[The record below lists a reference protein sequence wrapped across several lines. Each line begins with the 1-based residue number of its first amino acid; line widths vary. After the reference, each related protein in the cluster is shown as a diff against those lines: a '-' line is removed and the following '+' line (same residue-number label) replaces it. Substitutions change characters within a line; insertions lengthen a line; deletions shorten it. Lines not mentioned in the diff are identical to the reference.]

1 MKQLLFISLA
11 LVLAL
16 GMTSC
21 NQDKIDQLERQ
32 KAMLEQEKSRQ
43 DSLLNDFMNTFNQ
56 FEDNLDMIKEKENLI
71 SMGSENPEYRTDN
84 GKDRILEDIQ
94 MINALLD
101 QNRQIIEELTTRAE
115 QAEGTSSQYRR
126 TIGRLKKQL
135 EERSTEVASLKEA
148 LAAKNF
154 EVDELNGT
162 VALLTTA
169 NTDLNQANATQAARI
184 DRQSDSLAYAEGVM
198 SDQDVA
204 LNTAY
209 YITGT
214 TRELKDQQVIS
225 KEGGFIGIGRTKKL
239 AEDFNA
245 EAFNTIDIREM
256 TAIPIAT
263 KKAELLTTHPSGS
276 YTFKDTDDDRRYDI
290 LEITNPEEFWKT
302 SRYLVVMVD

>member
-1 MKQLLFISLA
+1 MQRLFFISLA

-21 NQDKIDQLERQ
+21 NQDKIDSLERQ
-32 KAMLEQEKSRQ
+32 KALLEEEKSRQ

-101 QNRQIIEELTTRAE
+101 QNRQIIEELTVRAE
-115 QAEGTSSQYRR
+115 EAEGASSQYRR
-126 TIGRLKKQL
+126 TVGRLKKQL
-135 EERSTEVASLKEA
+135 AERTTEVATLKEELTA
-148 LAAKNF
+148 MNF
-154 EVDELNGT
+154 QVEELNGT
-162 VALLTTA
+162 VELLATA
-169 NTDLNQANATQAARI
+169 NEDLNQSNANQAARI
-184 DRQSDSLAYAEGVM
+184 TRQADSLSYQQNVM
-198 SDQDVA
+198 TDQDVA

-214 TRELKDQQVIS
+214 TKELKEQQVIS

-239 AEDFNA
+239 SEDFNE
-245 EAFNTIDIREM
+245 EAFSAIDIREM
-256 TAIPIAT
+256 TIIPIAT
-263 KKAELLTTHPSGS
+263 KKAELLTTHPTGS
-276 YTFKDTDDDRRYDI
+276 YSFKDTDDDRRYDI